1 MTDVTA
7 LKLSLVFHDVPPFKL
22 FGFMS
27 VAETHRDGPQS
38 NRNRLDSV
46 ISLQATESIDV
57 HGVLQVLV
65 RCFAEI
71 ATRQSAIFASNAA
84 GVTALTGTAHAGL
97 LQRT

>member
-46 ISLQATESIDV
+46 ISQATESVAV
-57 HGVLQVLV
+57 HDVLQVLV

-84 GVTALTGTAHAGL
+84 GVTALTGTAHAEL
-97 LQRT
+97 LQRR